1 MAASLSAS
9 SNPGNV
15 LLATMP
21 FGGTRP
27 ITDAIGKVGSA
38 ASSGCVAVK
47 SAAAASTIA
56 VRSWQALLVGVM
68 LCLRRSRTKPRAVG
82 SRPCDPAQS
91 QIDPAALGQKGRG
104 AAFDAIDAVKGQ
116 PATAAKNQGVAGA
129 EPERP
134 GRIAPPLAADP
145 EQTGIAE

>member
-1 MAASLSAS
+1 MAASWSGS

-38 ASSGCVAVK
+38 ASSGCTAVK
-47 SAAAASTIA
+47 NTATASTIA

-82 SRPCDPAQS
+82 SRPRDAAQS
-91 QIDPAALGQKGRG
+91 QIDPAALGQKGG
-104 AAFDAIDAVKGQ
+104 CAGFDAV
-116 PATAAKNQGVAGA
+116 
-129 EPERP
+129 
-134 GRIAPPLAADP
+134 
-145 EQTGIAE
+145 